1 MKMVKN
7 IALLVATFA
16 LALVLAEG
24 VARAVLN
31 APPRWISV
39 HVNANADLT
48 AFSLEEDGLT

>member
-1 MKMVKN
+1 MVKN
-7 IALLVATFA
+7 IALLVVAFA
-16 LALVLAEG
+16 FALVLAEG
-24 VARAVLN
+24 VTRVAFD